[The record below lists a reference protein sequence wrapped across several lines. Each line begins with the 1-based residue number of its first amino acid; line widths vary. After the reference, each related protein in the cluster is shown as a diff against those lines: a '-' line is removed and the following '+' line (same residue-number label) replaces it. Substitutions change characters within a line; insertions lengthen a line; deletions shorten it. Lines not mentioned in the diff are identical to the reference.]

1 MAKNIKK
8 ITSPQSINLKYLYKR
23 LFKYTWQ
30 HKFILSLSLISLIV
44 LSLTNTA
51 FLVIIKKITDH
62 GFGSDVGHKQVSLAL
77 LLLAVMVTRALSGLF
92 SSYFMKSISMR
103 TVESIRC
110 DLFIKILLATLFL
123 KLTMMFSN
131 FQISLQILALI
142 LLKME

>member
-30 HKFILSLSLISLIV
+30 HKIILFLSFISLVV

-62 GFGSDVGHKQVSLAL
+62 GFGADVGHKQVSLAL
-77 LLLAVMVTRALSGLF
+77 LLLVVMVTRALSGL
-92 SSYFMKSISMR
+92 
-103 TVESIRC
+103 
-110 DLFIKILLATLFL
+110 
-123 KLTMMFSN
+123 
-131 FQISLQILALI
+131 
-142 LLKME
+142 

>member
-8 ITSPQSINLKYLYKR
+8 ISTPQSINLQYLYKR

-30 HKFILSLSLISLIV
+30 HKFILSLSLISLVV

-62 GFGSDVGHKQVSLAL
+62 GFSSEVGHKQVSLAFL
-77 LLLAVMVTRALSGLF
+77 LLLIMVIRALSGLF

-110 DLFIKILLATLFL
+110 DLFKKI
-123 KLTMMFSN
+123 MMLPVN
-131 FQISLQILALI
+131 FFDKNSSSHIVSKINNDEIGRAHV
-142 LLKME
+142 